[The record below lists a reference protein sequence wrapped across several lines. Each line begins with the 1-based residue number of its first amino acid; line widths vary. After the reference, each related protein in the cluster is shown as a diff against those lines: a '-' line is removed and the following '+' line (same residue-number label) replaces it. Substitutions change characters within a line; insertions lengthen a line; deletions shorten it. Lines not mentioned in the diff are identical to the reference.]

1 VVILVG
7 ICVDATASPARP
19 SDTSENC
26 ARNVDI
32 GGGRTMFPEC
42 RGTGAPTV
50 IFEAGYRN
58 RGDVWSAQPD
68 PPHRIRT
75 VEPEVARFT
84 RVCTYDRSGTTFGT
98 DQRSRSD
105 PVPNPRTAQEAVQ
118 DLHTLLQAAKV
129 PGPYVLVGHSLG
141 GLFVRLYASEYPDQV
156 DGMVLVDALP
166 EQLQGQL
173 TADDYAR
180 YAGLVA
186 AIPNELASY
195 ADLETIDLAVS
206 FEQMRQAASA
216 HPTPGD
222 ATRRHRPR

>member
-1 VVILVG
+1 MPWDGRTDRDLRG
-7 ICVDATASPARP
+7 RLPQPRRRLECTAGP
-19 SDTSENC
+19 STPDSNGR
-26 ARNVDI
+26 A
-32 GGGRTMFPEC
+32 GGRPVHP
-42 RGTGAPTV
+42 RLHLRPVGHDLRYGSAKPKRSGA
-50 IFEAGYRN
+50 
-58 RGDVWSAQPD
+58 
-68 PPHRIRT
+68 
-75 VEPEVARFT
+75 EPENA
-84 RVCTYDRSGTTFGT
+84 
-98 DQRSRSD
+98 
-105 PVPNPRTAQEAVQ
+105 PEAVQ

-195 ADLETIDLAVS
+195 ADLETIDLAAS